1 MMRVPARQGWGR
13 RGDGMPPARATV
25 AEASCA
31 RHATCA
37 TNACMPPRYIAP
49 RRPAGHP
56 CRHLTGRRLRRMRAR
71 CERGFWVAALV
82 AAGAAYLLW

>member
-1 MMRVPARQGWGR
+1 
-13 RGDGMPPARATV
+13 MPPARATV

-49 RRPAGHP
+49 RRPPGHP